1 MWRLPA
7 AMQQAPQNLPLA
19 VLLTGL
25 LLPALLA
32 TVLAA
37 LTRILGLLA
46 RLLLAALLTTLVRIV
61 LALLVVTHSRY
72 SWFAAHSALET
83 RRAGSLFREPALN
96 RSHQSET
103 FPQKWLKG
111 GLSGP

>member
-1 MWRLPA
+1 
-7 AMQQAPQNLPLA
+7 MQQAPPIVRLA
-19 VLLTGL
+19 ALLTG

-72 SWFAAHSALET
+72 SWFAAPSAVKT
-83 RRAGSLFREPALN
+83 RRAGSLFREPVPN

-111 GLSGP
+111 GLSRP